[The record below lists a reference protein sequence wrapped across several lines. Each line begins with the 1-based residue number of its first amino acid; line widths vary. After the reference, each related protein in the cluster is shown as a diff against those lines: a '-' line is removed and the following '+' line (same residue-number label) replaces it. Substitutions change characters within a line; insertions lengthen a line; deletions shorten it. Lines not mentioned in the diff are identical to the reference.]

1 MYMQRLLLLAQH
13 TGITAKTEYV
23 SVVKIDFL
31 SKVKALTAAVIIF
44 LGLQCVEEGGME
56 DRVSESNLG
65 TVAVF

>member
-13 TGITAKTEYV
+13 TGITAKTGYV

-56 DRVSESNLG
+56 D
-65 TVAVF
+65 